1 MYYDA
6 FRELVDGPWK
16 TSYGTTDPPTA
27 FDRFLDEAADVLV
40 AEGWGD
46 GRRNAIKQFV
56 RDRRNYILSQFP
68 AEPVTAAGTIRR
80 AEETHRTERTNGTY
94 RY

>member
-6 FRELVDGPWK
+6 FAELVNGPWK

-27 FDRFLDEAADVLV
+27 FDRFLDEAAAVLI
-40 AEGWGD
+40 ADGQGD

-56 RDRRNYILSQFP
+56 RDRRNYILSQIP
-68 AEPVTAAGTIRR
+68 AQSVYQTRPR
-80 AEETHRTERTNGTY
+80 
-94 RY
+94 